1 MCFQSGSMRMVR
13 LGVWFLFVWALY
25 MACSSAIVSLL
36 GLNSGR
42 DMDVP
47 VHVFSVRG
55 SDENLLFSG
64 SSE

>member
-1 MCFQSGSMRMVR
+1 MVR

-25 MACSSAIVSLL
+25 MACSSAVVSLL

-47 VHVFSVRG
+47 VHDVSVRG
-55 SDENLLFSG
+55 YDESILFSG